1 MVKKKSKERR
11 KCRVNSHGVPMM
23 MSVKQHSAIYR
34 VHGGPSVWSACFM
47 CFRAFYDQ
55 IICENHTTPKSY
67 PFIQK
72 FWYFQYCFSEKSRKS
87 RMILYMWLQ
96 KTYAFDIK
104 KILLA
109 IPELRMFLFKHE
121 STDRKG
127 IFEGHICATQ
137 LRERERER
145 RISL

>member
-34 VHGGPSVWSACFM
+34 VHGEPSVWSACFM

-72 FWYFQYCFSEKSRKS
+72 VLVLSILFSTKNGKSW
-87 RMILYMWLQ
+87 MILYKWLQ
-96 KTYAFDIK
+96 KTYAFEKRFCWLFPKSECFYSNMKVRIGRASSKDI
-104 KILLA
+104 
-109 IPELRMFLFKHE
+109 FVQHN
-121 STDRKG
+121 
-127 IFEGHICATQ
+127 
-137 LRERERER
+137 
-145 RISL
+145 

>member
-72 FWYFQYCFSEKSRKS
+72 FWYFQYCFSEKSGKS
-87 RMILYMWLQ
+87 IMILYKWLQ
-96 KTYAFDIK
+96 KTYAF
-104 KILLA
+104 
-109 IPELRMFLFKHE
+109 
-121 STDRKG
+121 
-127 IFEGHICATQ
+127 
-137 LRERERER
+137 ER
-145 RISL
+145 RFCWLFPNSECFYSNMKVRIGRASSKDIFVQHN

>member
-72 FWYFQYCFSEKSRKS
+72 FWYFQYCFLEKSRKS
-87 RMILYMWLQ
+87 WMILYKGLQ
-96 KTYAFDIK
+96 KTYAFEKKFCWLFPNSECFYSNMKVWIGRASSKDI
-104 KILLA
+104 
-109 IPELRMFLFKHE
+109 FVQHN
-121 STDRKG
+121 
-127 IFEGHICATQ
+127 
-137 LRERERER
+137 
-145 RISL
+145 

>member
-72 FWYFQYCFSEKSRKS
+72 FWYFQYCFLEKKVAKS
-87 RMILYMWLQ
+87 RMILYKWLQ
-96 KTYAFDIK
+96 KTYAFGRKFCWLFPNSECFYSNMKVRIGRASSKDI
-104 KILLA
+104 
-109 IPELRMFLFKHE
+109 FVQHN
-121 STDRKG
+121 
-127 IFEGHICATQ
+127 
-137 LRERERER
+137 
-145 RISL
+145 

>member
-96 KTYAFDIK
+96 KTYAF
-104 KILLA
+104 
-109 IPELRMFLFKHE
+109 
-121 STDRKG
+121 
-127 IFEGHICATQ
+127 
-137 LRERERER
+137 ER
-145 RISL
+145 RFCWLFPNSECFYSNMKVRIGRASSKDIFVQHN